1 MKYQLM
7 QTLKSHFLANIEKH
21 KANIE
26 VMLNNPQG
34 IPEHTDWIESVEKE
48 VEKLAHY
55 DDLHS
60 AFCKHIEKSEPTKTM
75 LNETSEYQFEHDSTF
90 YTNT

>member
-26 VMLNNPQG
+26 IMLNNPQG
-34 IPEHTDWIESVEKE
+34 IPTIQELIKKICHYLVSV
-48 VEKLAHY
+48 
-55 DDLHS
+55 
-60 AFCKHIEKSEPTKTM
+60 
-75 LNETSEYQFEHDSTF
+75 
-90 YTNT
+90 